1 MFDQKMPRRAV
12 LKGALA
18 GLAAIPVVSVF
29 TRTAVAAPAAKLDV
43 NDPQAKALGYV
54 LDTTKVDAKANP
66 THKPEQ
72 KCSNCVQWQGKPTD
86 AEAGCAIFAG
96 KLVAGPGWCKVY
108 AKKP

>member
-1 MFDQKMPRRAV
+1 MFDHKMPRRTV

-18 GLAAIPVVSVF
+18 ALAAIPVVSLVA
-29 TRTAVAAPAAKLDV
+29 RTAMAAPAVKLDV
-43 NDPQAKALGYV
+43 SDPQAKALGYI
-54 LDTTKVDAKANP
+54 LDTAKVDAKANP

-86 AEAGCAIFAG
+86 AEAPCAIFAG